1 MNTIPI
7 VFSFDNNLTAP
18 ACVALSSL
26 MMSAKEDT
34 FYDIFILHSHK
45 QPLIHDE
52 IDKLSSYYKNCRI
65 QYRAVD
71 STFDE
76 AFEIRG
82 ITTPAYYRL
91 LIPELIP
98 EYDKV
103 LYSDVDVIF
112 RSDLGDF
119 YNTDMTG
126 YYVAG
131 VDSLA
136 NLQPELVKYY
146 NDTIGIGSDGIIYSG
161 NLIINSKEIL
171 KDNIIPRFKELAKNS
186 YTFQDMD
193 VINIACRGKIKYL
206 SPSFCL
212 TTYISKYNVYRR
224 DKLLKVWNKEEIS
237 DALSNGIVH
246 FNGKKP
252 WKDVCINFDIWW
264 EYYRRSPYFDE
275 KRYFD
280 FFNYKL
286 NELDHLPLMKRI
298 KVLLRYFLVK
308 RV

>member
-7 VFSFDNNLTAP
+7 VFCFDNNLIAP

-34 FYDIFILHSHK
+34 FYDIFILHSYK
-45 QPLIHDE
+45 YPLKHDE
-52 IDKLSSYYKNCRI
+52 IDKLPVYYKNCRI
-65 QYRAVD
+65 HYRTVD

-82 ITTPAYYRL
+82 ITTAAYYRL

-112 RSDLGDF
+112 RSDLSEF
-119 YNTDMTG
+119 YDTDMTG

-136 NLQPELVKYY
+136 NFQPELVKYY
-146 NDTIGIGSDGIIYSG
+146 NDVVHINPEGIIYSG
-161 NLIINSKEIL
+161 NLVINSKQIL
-171 KDNIIPRFKELAKNS
+171 KDNLISRFKELAKNK

-206 SPSFCL
+206 SPAFCL
-212 TTYISKYNVYRR
+212 TTYISEYSVYRK
-224 DKLLKVWNKEEIS
+224 DDLLKVWSCDDIEYAKLHGS
-237 DALSNGIVH
+237 VH

-252 WKDVCINFDIWW
+252 WNDVCINFDIWW
-264 EYYRRSPYFDE
+264 EYYRRSPFFNE
-275 KRYFD
+275 KHYYD

-286 NELDHLPLMKRI
+286 NELDHLPLLKRI
-298 KVLLRYFLVK
+298 KVLLRYFFI
-308 RV
+308 R

>member
-1 MNTIPI
+1 MLRVPI
-7 VFSFDNNLTAP
+7 VFAFDNNLIFP

-26 MMSAKEDT
+26 MMNAKEDT

-45 QPLIHDE
+45 QPLRHDE
-52 IDKLSSYYKNCRI
+52 IDKLPIYYKNSRI

-112 RSDLGDF
+112 RSDLSEY
-119 YNTDMTG
+119 YNIDMTG
-126 YYVAG
+126 YYIAG

-136 NLQPELVKYY
+136 NFQPELVKYY
-146 NDTIGIGSDGIIYSG
+146 NEIVGIGPEGIIYSG
-161 NLIINSKEIL
+161 NLVINSKEIL
-171 KDNIIPRFKELAKNS
+171 KDNLIPRFKELAKNR

-193 VINIACRGKIKYL
+193 VLNIACRGKIKYL
-206 SPSFCL
+206 SPAFCL
-212 TTYISKYNVYRR
+212 TTYISEFNVYRK
-224 DKLLKVWNKEEIS
+224 DELLKVWSCGDIA
-237 DALSNGIVH
+237 DTLSHGIVH
-246 FNGKKP
+246 YNGKKP
-252 WKDVCINFDIWW
+252 WNDVCINFDIWW
-264 EYYRRSPYFDE
+264 EYYRRCPYYDE

-286 NELDHLPLMKRI
+286 NELDRLPLIKRI
-298 KVLLRYFLVK
+298 KVLLRFFFVK
-308 RV
+308 

>member
-1 MNTIPI
+1 MKTIPI
-7 VFSFDNNLTAP
+7 AFAFDNNLAFP
-18 ACVALSSL
+18 ACVCLSSL

-34 FYDIFILHSHK
+34 FYDIFILHSCK
-45 QPLIHDE
+45 QPLNHED
-52 IDKLSSYYKNCRI
+52 IDRLPSYYKNCRI
-65 QYRAVD
+65 QYRTVD

-112 RSDLGDF
+112 RSDLGEF
-119 YNTDMTG
+119 YNIDMTS

-136 NLQPELVKYY
+136 NFQPELVKYY
-146 NDTIGIGSDGIIYSG
+146 NDIVHINPEGIIYSG
-161 NLIINSKEIL
+161 NLVINSKEIL
-171 KDNIIPRFKELAKNS
+171 KDNLIYRFKELAKTK

-206 SPSFCL
+206 SPAFCL
-212 TTYISKYNVYRR
+212 TTYITEYSVYRK
-224 DKLLKVWNKEEIS
+224 DDLLKLW
-237 DALSNGIVH
+237 SNDDIENAKSHGIVH

-252 WKDVCINFDIWW
+252 WNDVCINFDIWW
-264 EYYRRSPYFDE
+264 EYYRRSPFYDE

-286 NELDHLPLMKRI
+286 NELDYLTLMKRV
-298 KVLLRYFLVK
+298 KVLLRYFIK
-308 RV
+308 HD

>member
-7 VFSFDNNLTAP
+7 VFCFDNNLIAP

-34 FYDIFILHSHK
+34 FYDIFILHSYK
-45 QPLIHDE
+45 YPLKHDE
-52 IDKLSSYYKNCRI
+52 IDKLPVYYKNCRI
-65 QYRAVD
+65 QYRTVD

-82 ITTPAYYRL
+82 ITTAAYYRL

-112 RSDLGDF
+112 RSDLSEF

-136 NLQPELVKYY
+136 NFQPELVKYY
-146 NDTIGIGSDGIIYSG
+146 NDIVHTNPEGIIYSG
-161 NLIINSKEIL
+161 NLVINSMEIL
-171 KDNIIPRFKELAKNS
+171 KDNLISRFKELAKNK

-206 SPSFCL
+206 SPAFCL
-212 TTYISKYNVYRR
+212 TTYISEYSVYRK
-224 DKLLKVWNKEEIS
+224 DDLLKVWSCDDIEYAK
-237 DALSNGIVH
+237 LHGIVH

-252 WKDVCINFDIWW
+252 WNDVCINFDIWW
-264 EYYRRSPYFDE
+264 EYYRRSPFFDE

-286 NELDHLPLMKRI
+286 NELDHLTLMKRV
-298 KVLLRYFLVK
+298 KVLLRYFIK
-308 RV
+308 HD